1 MFGAIYFGQ
10 TYFAGFPE
18 LPQEQSGGNCDGMF
32 GTATFGS
39 PYFGQ
44 HIQCVPTPPIP
55 PTPPYPPVVRVPDQ
69 LGGIGHRRHKDW
81 SLAEVEAHNARRAA
95 IIQDLIH
102 EEIDEEDIALTVLLW
117 LNIR

>member
-1 MFGAIYFGQ
+1 MYGTYAFGT

-18 LPQEQSGGNCDGMF
+18 SQEDGNCGGMF
-32 GTATFGS
+32 GTAAFGTA
-39 PYFGQ
+39 YFGQ
-44 HIQCVPTPPIP
+44 HIQCVPTPPVP

-81 SLAEVEAHNARRAA
+81 SLAEVEAYNARREA

-102 EEIDEEDIALTVLLW
+102 EEIDEEDIMLTVGLY